1 MYSVSFVGV
10 LVLVITIKKEYN
22 GMTVL
27 HILKQVLGLSRG
39 MIKHLKFLDDG
50 ILLNGDRVT
59 VRKTV
64 REGDILTLNTDEA
77 EESGIEAVDLDL
89 EVIYEDDDIVVPDK
103 PPFMPTHPSH
113 DHYRDTVANALA
125 FRYRDSSVPYV
136 FRPVNRL
143 DRNTSG
149 VVLIAKNRVSA
160 ASLSES
166 LQKGLITKKY
176 LAILDGVPAEK
187 SEKIETYIRR
197 RQESIIYREVCEKMS
212 DADYALTEYEVME
225 VSGDRALVCASPIT
239 GRTHQL
245 RLHFAHIGCP
255 IIGDDLYGLES
266 GMIGRQALHAY
277 SLDFP
282 CPRSGEKIHV
292 RAPLPEDLKEALKKL
307 GFKYEQ

>member
-1 MYSVSFVGV
+1 MEIICGKEFNGKTVKSLLAELKISAKT
-10 LVLVITIKKEYN
+10 ITALKKKPL
-22 GMTVL
+22 GITV
-27 HILKQVLGLSRG
+27 
-39 MIKHLKFLDDG
+39 DG
-50 ILLNGDRVT
+50 QHVT
-59 VRKTV
+59 VRHVLKCG
-64 REGDILTLNTDEA
+64 EALTLDISDGQSSQNIVPSPLPVEILLEDE
-77 EESGIEAVDLDL
+77 S
-89 EVIYEDDDIVVPDK
+89 VIAANK
-103 PPFMPTHPSH
+103 PPFMPTPPSH
-113 DHYRDTVANALA
+113 GHYDDTLANALC
-125 FRYRDSSVPYV
+125 YRMQQSGEPFV

-187 SEKIETYIRR
+187 SGKIETYIRR
-197 RQESIIYREVCEKMS
+197 RQESIIYREVCEKTP
-212 DADYALTEYEVME
+212 DADYALTEYEIIE
-225 VSGDRALVCASPIT
+225 VSGGHSLVIASPIT

-292 RAPLPEDLKEALKKL
+292 RAPLPEDLKEALLKL

>member
-1 MYSVSFVGV
+1 MEIICGKEFNGKTVKSLLAELKISAKT
-10 LVLVITIKKEYN
+10 ITALKKKPL
-22 GMTVL
+22 GITV
-27 HILKQVLGLSRG
+27 
-39 MIKHLKFLDDG
+39 DG
-50 ILLNGDRVT
+50 QHVT
-59 VRKTV
+59 VRHVLKCG
-64 REGDILTLNTDEA
+64 EALTLDISDGQSSQNIVPSPLPVEILLEDE
-77 EESGIEAVDLDL
+77 S
-89 EVIYEDDDIVVPDK
+89 VIAANK

-113 DHYRDTVANALA
+113 GHYDDTLANALC
-125 FRYRDSSVPYV
+125 YRMQQSGEPFV

-187 SEKIETYIRR
+187 SGKIETYIRR
-197 RQESIIYREVCEKMS
+197 RQESIIYREVCEKTP
-212 DADYALTEYEVME
+212 DADYALTEYEIIE
-225 VSGDRALVCASPIT
+225 VSGGHSLVIASPIT

-292 RAPLPEDLKEALKKL
+292 RAPLPEDLKEALLKL

>member
-1 MYSVSFVGV
+1 MEIICG
-10 LVLVITIKKEYN
+10 KE
-22 GMTVL
+22 
-27 HILKQVLGLSRG
+27 
-39 MIKHLKFLDDG
+39 
-50 ILLNGDRVT
+50 LNGKTVKSLLAELKISAKTVTALKKKPLGITVDGRHVT
-59 VRKTV
+59 VRHVLKCGEV
-64 REGDILTLNTDEA
+64 LALDISDEQSSHNIVPSPLPVDVLF
-77 EESGIEAVDLDL
+77 ENESVIAVN
-89 EVIYEDDDIVVPDK
+89 K

-113 DHYRDTVANALA
+113 GHYDDTLANALC
-125 FRYRDSSVPYV
+125 YRMQQSGEPFV

-176 LAILDGVPAEK
+176 LAILDGVPTEK
-187 SEKIETYIRR
+187 RGKIETYIRR

-212 DADYALTEYEVME
+212 DADYALTEYEIIE

-255 IIGDDLYGLES
+255 IIGDDLYGAES
-266 GMIGRQALHAY
+266 NIIERHALHAY

-282 CPRSGEKIHV
+282 CPQSGKKITAA
-292 RAPLPEDLKEALKKL
+292 APLPQDLKEALKKL
-307 GFKYEQ
+307 GFKYER